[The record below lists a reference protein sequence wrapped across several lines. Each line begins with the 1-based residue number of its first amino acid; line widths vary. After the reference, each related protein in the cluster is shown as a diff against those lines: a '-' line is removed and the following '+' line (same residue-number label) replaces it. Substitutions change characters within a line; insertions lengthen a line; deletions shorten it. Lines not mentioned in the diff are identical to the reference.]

1 MPESLLYDVVIIG
14 GGPAGLTAAQYCA
27 RAKLKTIVLDKSAS
41 AGALA
46 YASVIEN
53 YPGLEKPVSGRDLLN
68 RFRDQAIK
76 FGAQYI
82 ESQVIGVSLKG
93 EIKEVHTMETSY
105 QTKTIIIAT
114 GAMGRKPTIKGEAEF
129 LGKGVS
135 YCAVCDAAF
144 FKGKRV
150 GVLGDSEEALKEA
163 IFLTKF
169 AEQVYLISPSKKL
182 KVDEK
187 QYDLSID
194 KLQILTGQTVVSI
207 EGSETVEK
215 IIIRDYSGT
224 ESYLD
229 LSGVFIYLYGTKP
242 ITDFLHGSLELL
254 DNDCIAVNKLMESNV
269 PGVFAAG
276 DVTCTEVRQVVV
288 AAAQG
293 CLAALSAEKY
303 LFQRKRMKY
312 DWHK

>member
-1 MPESLLYDVVIIG
+1 MLESLLYDVVIIG

-27 RAKLKTIVLDKSAS
+27 RAKLKTIILDKSAS

-46 YASVIEN
+46 YASIIEN
-53 YPGLEKPVSGRDLLN
+53 YPGLEKPISGKELLN

-76 FGAQYI
+76 FGAEYL
-82 ESQVIGVSLKG
+82 ESQVIGVSLKD
-93 EIKEVHTMETSY
+93 EIKEVYTMDKNY

-144 FKGKRV
+144 FKGRRV

-169 AEQVYLISPSKKL
+169 AEQVFLISPSKQL
-182 KVDEK
+182 NFSEK
-187 QYDLSID
+187 KNDLSFENI
-194 KLQILTGQTVVSI
+194 KMILGQRVISI
-207 EGSETVEK
+207 EGSDTVEK
-215 IIIRDYSGT
+215 IILRDDSGRDT
-224 ESYLD
+224 SLD
-229 LSGVFIYLYGTKP
+229 LSGLFVYLYGTKP
-242 ITDFLHGSLELL
+242 ITNFLQGSLELL
-254 DNDCIAVNKLMESNV
+254 DNDCIAANRLMETNV

-288 AAAQG
+288 AAANG
-293 CLAALSAEKY
+293 CIAALSAEKY
-303 LFQRKRMKY
+303 LSQRKRMKY